1 MVDSLLESQ
10 GKILG
15 WDGRT
20 PLYQSH
26 YDNLWKNTPTD
37 KLSMLHGQYKS
48 SFEGGTYG
56 GVRSMHLAK
65 RMPQKFRVGSI
76 VIGQT
81 NSTHRAFHSA
91 KALEK
96 ELANRKIDFKP
107 IELKLPI
114 TKKVSKFKTETNIFK
129 SLLSNVK
136 KLGPALKG
144 TSSFSGKV
152 LPIVG
157 PLLQIKEMKKQYEG
171 LMEPK
176 EPPIY

>member
-10 GKILG
+10 GKILS
-15 WDGRT
+15 WNIDGK
-20 PLYQSH
+20 PYYQS
-26 YDNLWKNTPTD
+26 DFDIKWKNTLD
-37 KLSMLHGQYKS
+37 ADLVKQHGEYKS
-48 SFEGGTYG
+48 RFQSGAYASGSRIAVLT
-56 GVRSMHLAK
+56 K
-65 RMPQKFRVGSI
+65 RMPQNFNITKYKAI
-76 VIGQT
+76 DNTIHT
-81 NSTHRAFHSA
+81 AFHNA

-107 IELKLPI
+107 IELKIPVRE
-114 TKKVSKFKTETNIFK
+114 KVSKFKTKTNIIK
-129 SLLSNVK
+129 TLLGNIK

-144 TSSFSGKV
+144 TGKI

-176 EPPIY
+176 EPTIY

>member
-15 WDGRT
+15 WDGKK

-26 YDNLWKNTPTD
+26 YDKLWKNTPTD

-48 SFEGGTYG
+48 SFEGGTYS
-56 GVRSMHLAK
+56 GVRSTHLAK
-65 RMPQKFRVGSI
+65 NMPQKFRVGSI

-107 IELKLPI
+107 IELKVPI

-144 TSSFSGKV
+144 TGKI
-152 LPIVG
+152 LPTVG

-176 EPPIY
+176 EPTIY